1 MTSSR
6 TGEDVQANPQHP
18 DKLMNDE
25 FEIDVPVDN
34 AEGKLVP
41 GQKAWVR
48 FKLAKRPLYWQWY
61 RKLLQ
66 LLQTKQANPLV

>member
-1 MTSSR
+1 MT
-6 TGEDVQANPQHP
+6 
-18 DKLMNDE
+18 DE
-25 FEIDVPVDN
+25 FEIDIPVDN
-34 AEGKLVP
+34 PGEQFVP

-48 FKLAKRPLYWQWY
+48 FKLEKRPLYWQWY